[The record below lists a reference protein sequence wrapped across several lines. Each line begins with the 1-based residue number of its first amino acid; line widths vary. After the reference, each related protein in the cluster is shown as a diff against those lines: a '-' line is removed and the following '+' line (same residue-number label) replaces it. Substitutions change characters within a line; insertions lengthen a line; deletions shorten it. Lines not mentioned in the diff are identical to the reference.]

1 MVHIISL
8 VMEKMLFNPGM
19 RIFRGSADFE
29 CSRTIFEIDANP
41 RRKLGGGGGG
51 GGGGDKFSF
60 KWLERTVDI
69 KLAGEAIKVYPGN
82 DFMKCDLPGQALCNL
97 CSKQINYG
105 SRGVVAQE
113 DHVWSSKHISLLRQK
128 RSNYKIESF
137 IKQHSDEP
145 GKVTVDLAASGSDPS
160 TSATSKSEPQL
171 VSLCDRIS
179 NAEVGSFFLFFFLS
193 VSFSL
198 VY

>member
-1 MVHIISL
+1 MGVLS
-8 VMEKMLFNPGM
+8 K
-19 RIFRGSADFE
+19 FE
-29 CSRTIFEIDANP
+29 ESKIKDTDRSVKN
-41 RRKLGGGGGG
+41 
-51 GGGGDKFSF
+51 KFSF

-69 KLAGEAIKVYPGN
+69 KLAGEAIKVYLGD

-105 SRGVVAQE
+105 SRGAVALE
-113 DHVWSSKHISLLRQK
+113 DHVRSSKHISLLRQK

-145 GKVTVDLAASGSDPS
+145 EKVKVDLAASGSDPS

-171 VSLCDRIS
+171 VSMCDRIS
-179 NAEVGSFFLFFFLS
+179 NAEVGCFVFYLSLFSCLLGMKKWVLCCSVHDCKYPTPFFIS
-193 VSFSL
+193 VLPNSI
-198 VY
+198 Y